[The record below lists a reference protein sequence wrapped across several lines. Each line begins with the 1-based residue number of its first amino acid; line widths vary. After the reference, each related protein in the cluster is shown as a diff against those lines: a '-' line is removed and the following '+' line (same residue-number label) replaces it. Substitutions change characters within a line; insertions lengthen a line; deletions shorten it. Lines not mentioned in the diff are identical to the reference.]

1 MNEKNK
7 HQNEEHLDRLLDS
20 LLTSYSQVQP
30 RPGLEQRVLSNV
42 RARAQQERPQ
52 QRWSFASF
60 VGKTTVSQTIFGGTL
75 AAAVATILIMIM
87 NYARPVPPPTPLAI
101 YWQQPPLQQT
111 VAKAYRPQPLSA
123 ARHKLQRHTSSPVAV
138 AAADARQQVF
148 PTPVPLSEQ
157 EQLMYHYLV
166 GTPRQE
172 LVAQARPDRQLD
184 QLEDQLEALHQ
195 PEEEM
200 PVKDT
205 PSREVPH
212 DFRNLNITR

>member
-1 MNEKNK
+1 MNEMDK

-20 LLTSYSQVQP
+20 LLTSYSQVEP
-30 RPGLEQRVLSNV
+30 RPGLEGRVLANV
-42 RARAQQERPQ
+42 RAQAQQKGPQ

-60 VGKTTVSQTIFGGTL
+60 VGKTTVSRAIFGGTL
-75 AAAVATILIMIM
+75 AAAIATILIMII

-101 YWQQPPLQQT
+101 HWQQPPLQQT
-111 VAKAYRPQPLSA
+111 VAQANRPQPLSA
-123 ARHKLQRHTSSPVAV
+123 ARHKLQRHITSPDTVAE
-138 AAADARQQVF
+138 ADARQQVF

-157 EQLMYHYLV
+157 EKLMYHYLV

-195 PEEEM
+195 PTEEM
-200 PVKDT
+200 PVKDM

-212 DFRNLNITR
+212 DLRNLNITR